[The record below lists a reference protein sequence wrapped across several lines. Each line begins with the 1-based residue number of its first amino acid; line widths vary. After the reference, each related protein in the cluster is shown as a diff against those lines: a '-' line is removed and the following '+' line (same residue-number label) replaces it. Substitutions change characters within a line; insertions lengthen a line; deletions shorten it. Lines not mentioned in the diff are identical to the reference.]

1 VANGLIRPEQILGL
15 TFTRKASLELSGR
28 LTDRLRLLREV
39 TLPGRAYMLRSYDV
53 ASSPLGSAVLPLLYC
68 HRLVLG
74 GWKVLARRK

>member
-1 VANGLIRPEQILGL
+1 LHA
-15 TFTRKASLELSGR
+15 TRKPCNASSSSL
-28 LTDRLRLLREV
+28 
-39 TLPGRAYMLRSYDV
+39 LRSYDV